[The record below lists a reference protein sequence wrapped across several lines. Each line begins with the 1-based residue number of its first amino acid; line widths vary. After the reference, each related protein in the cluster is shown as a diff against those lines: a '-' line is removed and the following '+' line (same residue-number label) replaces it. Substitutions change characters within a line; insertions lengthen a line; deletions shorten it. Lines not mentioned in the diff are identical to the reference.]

1 MAQGSSIGGRMA
13 EAAGRG
19 LRLSLAVW
27 CLAGALSDC
36 LTVSAAQAQE
46 AENAAGNA
54 PDLEDLSRLPPELRE
69 PLAKA
74 YAPEDLQTVLP
85 EDLKLEPIDMP
96 QLWNPPEWL
105 ARIVEILFWLLIGVG
120 VLLAVFYLGRE
131 VPAWLGRRRQLKT
144 GATPMVQGSPFAAD
158 SQLLDAL
165 GRADRLA
172 AEGQFAEALHLLLLH
187 SIDYLKRHLGGVY
200 GPSSTAREI
209 LQRARLPDGGR
220 NSLGAI
226 VDAAEVSYF
235 GGRPVDGG
243 VYAACRRHYQAFA
256 FGGSPS

>member
-1 MAQGSSIGGRMA
+1 MAA
-13 EAAGRG
+13 AAGRG
-19 LRLSLAVW
+19 LRLLPVLAVLL
-27 CLAGALSDC
+27 LAAGLSDC
-36 LTVSAAQAQE
+36 LTARTAVAQE
-46 AENAAGNA
+46 AENAAAVA
-54 PDLEDLSRLPPELRE
+54 PDLEDLSRLPPELRD

-85 EDLKLEPIDMP
+85 TDLEIEPIE
-96 QLWNPPEWL
+96 LPEMWDAPDWL

-131 VPAWLGRRRQLKT
+131 VPAWLGRRRQLKS
-144 GATPMVQGSPFAAD
+144 GAAPMVQGTPVAD
-158 SQLLDAL
+158 SQLIDAL

-187 SIDYLKRHLGGVY
+187 SIDYLKRHLGAVY
-200 GPSSTAREI
+200 GDSSTAREI
-209 LQRARLPDGGR
+209 LQRSRLPDHGR
-220 NSLGAI
+220 RSLGAI
-226 VDAAEVSYF
+226 VDAAEISYF

-243 VYAACRRHYQAFA
+243 IYADCRQHYQTFA

>member
-1 MAQGSSIGGRMA
+1 
-13 EAAGRG
+13 
-19 LRLSLAVW
+19 
-27 CLAGALSDC
+27 
-36 LTVSAAQAQE
+36 
-46 AENAAGNA
+46 
-54 PDLEDLSRLPPELRE
+54 
-69 PLAKA
+69 
-74 YAPEDLQTVLP
+74 
-85 EDLKLEPIDMP
+85 
-96 QLWNPPEWL
+96 
-105 ARIVEILFWLLIGVG
+105 LLIGVG
-120 VLLAVFYLGRE
+120 ALLAVFYLGRE
-131 VPAWLGRRRQLKT
+131 VPAWLGRRRQLKA
-144 GATPMVQGSPFAAD
+144 GVAPMVQGSPAAAD

-209 LQRARLPDGGR
+209 LQRARLPDTGR
-220 NSLGAI
+220 SSLGAI

-243 VYAACRRHYQAFA
+243 IYAACRRHYQAFA

>member
-1 MAQGSSIGGRMA
+1 MAD
-13 EAAGRG
+13 AAGRG
-19 LRLSLAVW
+19 LRLSLAVL
-27 CLAGALSDC
+27 CLVWGPADC
-36 LTVSAAQAQE
+36 LTTSAVLAQE
-46 AENAAGNA
+46 AESAASKA
-54 PDLEDLSRLPPELRE
+54 PDLGNLSRLPPELRE

-74 YAPEDLQTVLP
+74 YAPEDLQTALP
-85 EDLKLEPIDMP
+85 EDLKLDQIDMP
-96 QLWNPPEWL
+96 QLWKPPEWL
-105 ARIVEILFWLLIGVG
+105 ARIVEVLFWLLIGVG

-144 GATPMVQGSPFAAD
+144 GATPMVQGSPLAAD

-172 AEGQFAEALHLLLLH
+172 EEGQFAEALHLLLLH

-209 LQRARLPDGGR
+209 LLRARLPDSGR
-220 NSLGAI
+220 SSLGAI

-235 GGRPVDGG
+235 GGRPVDSG

-256 FGGSPS
+256 FGGSPA